1 MIPFAPVSATAYEQA
16 MGRWSRLLA
25 PPFIDFAGV
34 RSGEAIL
41 DVGCGTGSLT
51 FAVAERVAGSTVTG
65 IDALATSLDFAR
77 SINPDPGRISFES
90 ADARALPFEAG
101 RFDRTLSALVINF
114 IPDTAKAVREMVR
127 VTKPGGTVAAALWDM
142 RGGLP
147 HLRMLFDIAA
157 AIDAQAA
164 QWRNGFLSAP
174 GVRPGAL
181 AGLWLDA
188 GLADV
193 EQTNL
198 TVRIQFQAF
207 ADFWEPATT
216 APVLGSYLR
225 AITDTQR
232 QLVREKLEA
241 AYLCGDPDGPRSFAA
256 TAWAV
261 KGTVPAS
268 GAPAV

>member
-1 MIPFAPVSATAYEQA
+1 MIPFAPVSAAAYEQA

-34 RSGEAIL
+34 RPGEAIL

-51 FAVAERVAGSTVTG
+51 FAVAERIAATTVTG
-65 IDALATSLDFAR
+65 IDALETSLDFAR
-77 SINPDPGRISFES
+77 SINPDPGRISFAS
-90 ADARALPFEAG
+90 ADARALPFDAG

-114 IPDTAKAVREMVR
+114 IPDTTTAVREMVR
-127 VTKPGGTVAAALWDM
+127 VTRPGGTVAAALWDM

-157 AIDAQAA
+157 AVDEQAA
-164 QWRNGFLSAP
+164 HWRNGFLSAP

-181 AGLWLDA
+181 AALWREA

-193 EQTNL
+193 AETNL

-207 ADFWEPATT
+207 ADFWEPAVA

-225 AITDTQR
+225 ATSDSQR
-232 QLVREKLEA
+232 RLVREKLEA
-241 AYLCGDPDGPRSFAA
+241 AYLCGDPDGARSFAA

-261 KGTVPAS
+261 KGTVPA
-268 GAPAV
+268 

>member
-34 RSGEAIL
+34 RSGEAVL

-51 FAVAERVAGSTVTG
+51 YAVAERVPGTTVIG

-77 SINPDPGRISFES
+77 SINPDPGRISFEL
-90 ADARALPFEAG
+90 ADACALPFQAG

-114 IPDTAKAVREMVR
+114 IPDTGKAVREMVR
-127 VTKPGGTVAAALWDM
+127 VTKPGGTVAGALWDM

-147 HLRMLFDIAA
+147 HLRMLFDVAA
-157 AIDAQAA
+157 AVDREAA
-164 QWRNGFLSAP
+164 HWRNGFLSAP
-174 GVRPGAL
+174 GVRPGSM
-181 AGLWLDA
+181 AGLWRDA
-188 GLADV
+188 GLLDV
-193 EQTNL
+193 EEANL
-198 TVRIQFQAF
+198 TVRIQFLAF
-207 ADFWEPATT
+207 ADLWEPAVA

-225 AITDTQR
+225 AIGDAQR
-232 QLVREKLEA
+232 QLVREKVEA
-241 AYLCGDPDGPRSFAA
+241 AFLCGDPDGPRSFAA

-268 GAPAV
+268 GAPVA

>member
-1 MIPFAPVSATAYEQA
+1 MIPFAPVSAAAYEQA

-34 RSGEAIL
+34 RSGEAVL

-51 FAVAERVAGSTVTG
+51 YAVAERVPGTTIAG

-77 SINPDPGRISFES
+77 SINPDPGRISFAL
-90 ADARALPFEAG
+90 ADACALPFEAS

-114 IPDTAKAVREMVR
+114 IPDTVKAVREMVR
-127 VTKPGGTVAAALWDM
+127 VTKPGGTVAGALWDM

-147 HLRMLFDIAA
+147 HLRMLFDVAA
-157 AIDAQAA
+157 AVDEEAA
-164 QWRNGFLSAP
+164 HWRNGFLSAP
-174 GVRPGAL
+174 GVRPGSM
-181 AGLWLDA
+181 AGLWRDA
-188 GLADV
+188 GLADL
-193 EQTNL
+193 EETDL
-198 TVRIQFQAF
+198 TVRIEFQAF
-207 ADFWEPATT
+207 ADLWEPAVA

-225 AITDTQR
+225 AISDAQR
-232 QLVREKLEA
+232 QLVRANVEA

-268 GAPAV
+268 AASAA